1 MKLGRGNKNFGGQS
15 GLFPVHGPKFF
26 VVQKGQF
33 HGPKIFISRQLRNQK
48 KRQKTGLSN
57 RVSKSGHGPVFCHF
71 WPRPRP
77 LKKIYCTEW
86 ARPGPVN
93 RSCTRPVTAIGKR
106 PVLTGLAHSEGHSC
120 PRLGLRVPY

>member
-1 MKLGRGNKNFGGQS
+1 MKQPEGFIKPGYEDYVCKLVHTIYGTMQGG
-15 GLFPVHGPKFF
+15 HDWY
-26 VVQKGQF
+26 
-33 HGPKIFISRQLRNQK
+33 
-48 KRQKTGLSN
+48 KT

>member
-1 MKLGRGNKNFGGQS
+1 MSPSLS
-15 GLFPVHGPKFF
+15 Y
-26 VVQKGQF
+26 
-33 HGPKIFISRQLRNQK
+33 SRQSEETKPLKQK
-48 KRQKTGLSN
+48 SYSIQGQKDYSWTRI

>member
-1 MKLGRGNKNFGGQS
+1 MDDLKPNDYSLLALENKKSFWVFLGCRNKIQS
-15 GLFPVHGPKFF
+15 
-26 VVQKGQF
+26 
-33 HGPKIFISRQLRNQK
+33 S
-48 KRQKTGLSN
+48 TGS

-77 LKKIYCTEW
+77 LQKIYCTEW
-86 ARPGPVN
+86 ARLGPVN

-120 PRLGLRVPY
+120 PRLGLRVTY